1 MYIDFKGRSVDFKL
15 VDSTFIRLFNEI
27 EIKSLLDRY
36 YEGKYLF
43 NGLCFRLEEIE
54 ESLDS
59 VVLKVS
65 KTDFYSL
72 LVTNLG
78 NYKLGTLH
86 SRGVTVCNV
95 LSNRYFSNNLAISVL
110 VVDSLG
116 NVLLAKRTKG
126 VAIGSE
132 VYSTSVTGS
141 FDYVDTV
148 DANILF
154 NLVSKEMMEELGI
167 SLGLGTLEVQ
177 GLYVGD
183 DKLQPIL
190 LCKVRLAVVFKSLE
204 LKGVD
209 TLVEVD
215 KFLVVSIEDLKSC
228 LDLELTQAAR
238 FHISLDVEQ

>member
-1 MYIDFKGRSVDFKL
+1 MYIDFKGRDVGFRL
-15 VDSTFIRLFNEI
+15 VDSTFSSLFNEI
-27 EIKSLLDRY
+27 EVKSLLDRY

-43 NGLCFRLEEIE
+43 NGLCFRLEGIE

-72 LVTNLG
+72 LVTNLL
-78 NYKLGTLH
+78 NYKLDILR
-86 SRGVTVCNV
+86 SRGVTACTV
-95 LSNRYFSNNLAISVL
+95 LTDRCFSNNLAISVL

-116 NVLLAKRTKG
+116 EILLVKRTKG
-126 VAIGSE
+126 VAIGGG

-141 FDYVDTV
+141 FDYVDNLDV
-148 DANILF
+148 DMLF
-154 NLVSKEMMEELGI
+154 NLVSKEVMEELGI

-177 GLYVGD
+177 GLYIGD

-190 LCKVRLAVVFKSLE
+190 LCKVRLSVAFESLE
-204 LKGVD
+204 LEGVD

-215 KFLVVSIEDLKSC
+215 KFLVLSSGDLKSC
-228 LDLELTQAAR
+228 FDLELTQAAR
-238 FHISLDVEQ
+238 FHIGLEFE